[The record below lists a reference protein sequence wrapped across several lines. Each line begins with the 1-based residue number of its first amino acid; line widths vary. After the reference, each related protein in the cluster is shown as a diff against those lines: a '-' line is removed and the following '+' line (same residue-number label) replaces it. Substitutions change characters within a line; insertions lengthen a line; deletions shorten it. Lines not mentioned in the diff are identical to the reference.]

1 MLLSTKETNDSDYIN
16 ASFIDGYKRKKEYI
30 ATQGPKPESCFD
42 FWTMI
47 LQCKCDKI
55 IMLTQLT
62 EGDKIK
68 CHKYYPEL
76 NETLNFENISIKNI
90 KDTCQD
96 VYQRREL
103 LIIKS
108 NSATN
113 RQYKKTVVQYH
124 FKKWPDHNCPEN
136 TVDLIKF
143 INIIKHEKRST
154 APIVVHCSAGV
165 GRTGTLIALDI
176 SLQKMKDEKTVNI
189 YEIVKKLR
197 QQRVKMV
204 QTLEQYKFLYK
215 CIDEFIALKQAKR
228 GKQCIKN

>member
-1 MLLSTKETNDSDYIN
+1 
-16 ASFIDGYKRKKEYI
+16 
-30 ATQGPKPESCFD
+30 
-42 FWTMI
+42 
-47 LQCKCDKI
+47 
-55 IMLTQLT
+55 MLTQLT

-68 CHKYYPEL
+68 CHKYYPES
-76 NETLNFENISIKNI
+76 NEILKFENIEIKNI

-108 NSATN
+108 NLTTN

-143 INIIKHEKRST
+143 INIIKSEKKSM

-176 SLQKMKDEKTVNI
+176 SLQKIKDEKTINI

-215 CIDEFIALKQAKR
+215 CIDEFLALKQAKR
-228 GKQCIKN
+228 GEYLLHKNYKYIQNKLILSIFEDACYFARKKINKAMQIKEGIGQY